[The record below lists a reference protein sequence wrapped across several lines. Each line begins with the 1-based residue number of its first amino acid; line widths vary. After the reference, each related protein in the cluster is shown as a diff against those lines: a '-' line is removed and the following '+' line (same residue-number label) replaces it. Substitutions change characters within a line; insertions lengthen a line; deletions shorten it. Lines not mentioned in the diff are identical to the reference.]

1 MTQLPN
7 IQTFLSKLS
16 TALTMAYSP
25 YLMCEPMYLGD
36 ERFQR
41 WPSPAKDAGPQY
53 LTFCFAISK
62 YWNNQPPF
70 TLSFPSDH
78 DLDMKKEQSM
88 RNRMPDVN
96 LADMSG
102 DNFMDDIPWPDYH
115 DIEIPPISENQLKSI
130 GRNMNLLESELL
142 GPFKGSTINDEDFIF
157 TKLNFNHKRTKE
169 DPLEHIPW
177 NYFEHKFFDGREQ
190 SFDSAVRAGEGPAIP
205 EWTHQGFDINDEEA
219 MASLDRKEIEK
230 ALRSYDATYRA
241 NYFNPDLVPEKRLGS
256 SKKSGAMTNWYRK
269 GPIGRSRKPPPKPRQ
284 DVAERISQDHLWL
297 LQQESLAKAKDNEDI
312 DMGGMSVS
320 VGGSLVGTEV
330 IGRMSATIDAP
341 GPSGFNSG
349 FGHMSTI
356 HGAPGWGYNSSSVGA
371 NSAPAP
377 RYNFTASTANDTA
390 GPSEYNFGATST
402 VLPTNTSTTVV
413 NDTSGSLIYNFGA
426 VSSAST
432 MKAPMASINDAPKP
446 PVHNFG
452 PNTMNVAKTAPGPS
466 GYNSGT
472 IRSNGLSSVAVPS
485 AYTSAPGI
493 NNKINT
499 AASSSGHNTSSTPTP
514 RDTIGTRGIGGT
526 NTLSD
531 SSRPISDYDQGYNK
545 SWTERVM
552 YNYANSVPAHAAS
565 IPPNMNLHNTIE
577 VQYQGITH
585 RLDLP
590 TAAAS
595 APVPASEKIL
605 ENPSKSQEPN
615 MENLIPINKR
625 MAARDDKDEDWQPG
639 QKPKSKATRKTA
651 ISKVATATANP
662 ITPKTTTRKTPTP
675 RTRKPNIAI
684 PSVAGTIATSPTVGT
699 PDLIK
704 PAGVPKTRKSRAA
717 TAKTV
722 GPKSAA
728 LKATAPRTATT
739 RTSAPKTATPKVSA
753 TRAISK
759 SNTPKPSSST
769 STPSLKAPV
778 TRKSS
783 LKKSIS
789 GESADGTWEPDEENL

>member
-7 IQTFLSKLS
+7 IQTFLSNLS

-62 YWNNQPPF
+62 YRNNQPPF
-70 TLSFPSDH
+70 TLNFPSDH
-78 DLDMKKEQSM
+78 DLYMKKEQSM

-96 LADMSG
+96 LAGMSG

-130 GRNMNLLESELL
+130 GRNMKLLESELL
-142 GPFKGSTINDEDFIF
+142 GPIKGSTINDEDFIF

-169 DPLEHIPW
+169 DPLEHIPC

-205 EWTHQGFDINDEEA
+205 EWTHQGFDINDEEQ
-219 MASLDRKEIEK
+219 MASLDRREIQK

-256 SKKSGAMTNWYRK
+256 SRKSGAMTNWYRK

-297 LQQESLAKAKDNEDI
+297 LQQESLAKSKDNEDVQ
-312 DMGGMSVS
+312 MGGTSVI

-330 IGRMSATIDAP
+330 IGGMSATIDAP

-349 FGHMSTI
+349 FGQMSTI
-356 HGAPGWGYNSSSVGA
+356 TGALGSWGYNSSSVGV

-377 RYNFTASTANDTA
+377 EYNFTASIANNAA
-390 GPSEYNFGATST
+390 GPSEYNFGAAST
-402 VLPTNTSTTVV
+402 VLPTNTSTAVANNTRGALKY
-413 NDTSGSLIYNFGA
+413 SSGA
-426 VSSAST
+426 VSSA
-432 MKAPMASINDAPKP
+432 APMNAPMISINDTSQPSA
-446 PVHNFG
+446 HNFG
-452 PNTMNVAKTAPGPS
+452 PNARNVANTAPGPS

-472 IRSNGLSSVAVPS
+472 IGCNNLSSMAAPS
-485 AYTSAPGI
+485 GYTSAPGI
-493 NNKINT
+493 NNTINT
-499 AASSSGHNTSSTPTP
+499 AASSLGHNTLSAPTP
-514 RDTIGTRGIGGT
+514 REIGTRGSGGT
-526 NTLSD
+526 NTLSNP
-531 SSRPISDYDQGYNK
+531 SRPISDYDQGYTK

-552 YNYANSVPAHAAS
+552 HNYAHSFPAHAAS
-565 IPPNMNLHNTIE
+565 IPLNMNLHNTIE
-577 VQYQGITH
+577 VQSQGITH
-585 RLDLP
+585 RPNLP

-595 APVPASEKIL
+595 APVHASEEIL
-605 ENPSKSQEPN
+605 ETPFTSQEPD
-615 MENLIPINKR
+615 MENLIPINKK
-625 MAARDDKDEDWQPG
+625 MDARDDKDEDWQPG
-639 QKPKSKATRKTA
+639 QKPKPKPKATRKTA
-651 ISKVATATANP
+651 ISKAATANP
-662 ITPKTTTRKTPTP
+662 TTPKTITRKTPTP
-675 RTRKPNIAI
+675 RTRKPKIAI
-684 PSVAGTIATSPTVGT
+684 PSVAGPIATSPTVGT
-699 PDLIK
+699 PNLIK
-704 PAGVPKTRKSRAA
+704 PAGVPRARNSRAA

-722 GPKSAA
+722 GPKSAVP
-728 LKATAPRTATT
+728 KATAPRTATT

-753 TRAISK
+753 TRATSK

-789 GESADGTWEPDEENL
+789 GESADGTWEPDEEDL